1 MITRRCKIQ
10 VKPNLKRVAV
20 VGIIGNDQQQQQTH
34 LFDGKTPRID
44 DPIVIADTHTTTTTD
59 DDDITEQ
66 QGECSN
72 NDEDEH
78 IDVDT
83 VPPSPMISAIFSQR
97 NDHVGSVA
105 L

>member
-20 VGIIGNDQQQQQTH
+20 VGIIGNDQQQTH

-44 DPIVIADTHTTTTTD
+44 DPVVIADAQTTTTTD

-72 NDEDEH
+72 NDEDEQ

-83 VPPSPMISAIFSQR
+83 IPPSPMISTIFSPR